1 MGDGYIMTDTQQQ
14 ELLLYVKRFIKADE
28 DVEIAMDRI
37 QKKLD
42 ADDSA
47 PTDPDQFMKFAK
59 MIARSECLNLVS
71 EIVKRDK
78 ETGAEEE
85 EDISKFFP
93 GAEDA
98 VKRAQSDY
106 EERHKEEKKRSEEDE
121 EKLNT
126 LAAVAACI
134 GVASVL
140 ALNIWNIINKHKQ
153 K

>member
-1 MGDGYIMTDTQQQ
+1 MTDTQQQ

-47 PTDPDQFMKFAK
+47 PTDPDQFMQFAK
-59 MIARSECLNLVS
+59 MVARSECLNLVS

-78 ETGAEEE
+78 ETGVKEE

-106 EERHKEEKKRSEEDE
+106 EERHKDDKQTSEEE
-121 EKLNT
+121 ERKLNI
-126 LAAVAACI
+126 LAAVAACV
-134 GVASVL
+134 GLAAVL
-140 ALNIWNIINKHKQ
+140 ALNIWNIVNKHKQ

>member
-1 MGDGYIMTDTQQQ
+1 MTDTQQQ

-47 PTDPDQFMKFAK
+47 PTDPDQFMQFAK
-59 MIARSECLNLVS
+59 MVARSECLNLVS

-78 ETGAEEE
+78 ETGVKEE

-106 EERHKEEKKRSEEDE
+106 EERHKDDKQSSEEE
-121 EKLNT
+121 ERKLNI
-126 LAAVAACI
+126 LAAVAACV
-134 GVASVL
+134 GLAAVL
-140 ALNIWNIINKHKQ
+140 ALNIWNIVNKHKQ